1 MTEYRKKVS
10 LIGAGP
16 GDPKLLTLKALE
28 CIKAADVV
36 VYDYLASSSLLKH
49 TDTDA
54 ELIYAG
60 KKGGDHTLTQDEINS
75 LIVEKALQGLK
86 VARLK
91 GGDPFIFGRGGE
103 EAQVL
108 VKNGIPF
115 EIVPGVTSAIA
126 APAYAGIPL
135 THRDH
140 ASSVSFV
147 TGHEDPTKAETSINW
162 ECLAKGGST
171 LVFLMG
177 VKNLSSIAANL
188 VKHGRNPSTPVALV
202 RWGTT
207 PAQQTV
213 TGTLSDIV
221 EKVENCGLKPPAIIV
236 VGEVV
241 SLREEL
247 SWFDHLPLLGRKI
260 VVTRARAQASDLV
273 EKLSRLGAECIE
285 IPAIKINPPFD
296 NSQLE
301 NAVKDIDTYQWVVF
315 TSVNGVA
322 FFFET
327 LFNLGKD
334 VRTLGH
340 LKFACIGPAT
350 RDKLTQFGIISDILP
365 ETYQAESVVE
375 AFADQGVKGKHILLP
390 RAMEARTVLPEE
402 LDKMGAVVDEVTAY
416 VTTLDE
422 QSKEIFS
429 KSLENSEIDMV
440 TFTSS
445 STVKNF
451 VSLFSDSGMRESM
464 KNISTACIGPITA
477 QTAAD
482 LGITPD
488 VSARTY
494 TIDGLVEAVLNFY
507 KQQQTQ

>member
-1 MTEYRKKVS
+1 MTEYRNRVY

-28 CIKAADVV
+28 CIKNADVV
-36 VYDYLASSSLLKH
+36 VYDYLASPSLLKH

-60 KKGGDHTLTQDEINS
+60 KKGGDHTLTQDQINA
-75 LIVEKALQGLK
+75 LIVEKASRGLT

-108 VKNGIPF
+108 VENGVDF

-140 ASSVSFV
+140 VSSVSFI
-147 TGHEDPTKAETSINW
+147 TGHEDPAKEETSIQW
-162 ECLAKGGST
+162 EALAKGGST

-177 VKNLSSIAANL
+177 VKNLPSIADNL
-188 VKHGRNPSTPVALV
+188 ITHGRSPSTPVALV

-207 PAQQTV
+207 PRQQTV
-213 TGTLSDIV
+213 TGTLENIV
-221 EKVENCGLKPPAIIV
+221 ERVRTAGLKPPAIIV
-236 VGEVV
+236 VGDVV
-241 SLREEL
+241 SLRKEL
-247 SWFDHLPLLGRKI
+247 RWFDHLPLLGKKI

-273 EKLSRLGAECIE
+273 EKLSRLGAECVE
-285 IPAIKINPPFD
+285 IPAIRINPLSD
-296 NSQLE
+296 NSALE
-301 NAVKDIDTYQWVVF
+301 NAVQRIDTYQWLVF
-315 TSVNGVA
+315 TSVNGVD
-322 FFFET
+322 FFFKT
-327 LFNLGKD
+327 LYELGRD
-334 VRTLGH
+334 VRSLGH

-350 RDKLTQFGIISDILP
+350 RDRLRTFGIVADILP
-365 ETYQAESVVE
+365 ETYRAESVVQ
-375 AFADQGVKGKHILLP
+375 AFENQNVDGTNILLP

-402 LDKMGAVVDEVTAY
+402 LNSMGAIVHEVPAY
-416 VTTLDE
+416 VTTPDQRSME
-422 QSKEIFS
+422 YFS
-429 KSLENSEIDMV
+429 GSVEHADIDMV

-451 VSLFSDSGMRESM
+451 RGLFLDDKDFSAFM
-464 KNISTACIGPITA
+464 KRCATACIGPITA
-477 QTAAD
+477 DTAANSG
-482 LGITPD
+482 LD
-488 VSARTY
+488 VHISAETY
-494 TIDGLVEAVLNFY
+494 TIDGLVDAILEY
-507 KQQQTQ
+507 YRR